1 MLPSLLS
8 LWELSS
14 WWLAISLGRAYIYST
29 PAYAWIKLP
38 YEILQALFGVICGPF
53 LVWKWKLDEMVK
65 KMIDGKY

>member
-1 MLPSLLS
+1 MVVGY
-8 LWELSS
+8 
-14 WWLAISLGRAYIYST
+14 SLGRAYIYST

-65 KMIDGKY
+65 R